1 MNNAIDMK
9 TLKLI
14 NDIQIKNNIR
24 RKYNFV
30 EMFINFYNLDI
41 LWLSNFK
48 KVSKIIITSII
59 IIVTFIVIIATQIR
73 IKDSDIFNNLFILYI
88 WSKLICIM
96 RHNKSMTAILNRLK
110 KIYINIERLFTLDKS

>member
-41 LWLSNFK
+41 L
-48 KVSKIIITSII
+48 
-59 IIVTFIVIIATQIR
+59 
-73 IKDSDIFNNLFILYI
+73 
-88 WSKLICIM
+88 
-96 RHNKSMTAILNRLK
+96 
-110 KIYINIERLFTLDKS
+110 